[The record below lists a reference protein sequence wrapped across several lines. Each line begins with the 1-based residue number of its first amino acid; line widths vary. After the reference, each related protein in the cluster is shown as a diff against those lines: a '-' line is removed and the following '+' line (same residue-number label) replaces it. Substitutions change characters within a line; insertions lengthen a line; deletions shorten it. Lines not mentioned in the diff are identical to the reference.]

1 MIPPKMWNSING
13 RGTTLCKL
21 STKLQAETAIFRA
34 LHPHAIVGCRLLQ
47 AGLLRLAEVDPV
59 HIPVFLSPQ
68 STVRWSATFA
78 GELADIFHHRP
89 QRQYR
94 IQALARNSSLT
105 PQQHF
110 LQSFQHH
117 SPDSPFKAVVDQTN
131 TRTREINGNR
141 QNLHMHH
148 QPHKGRFCVTLSRQ
162 NQDTIGAGLLGQDVK
177 VIGSSKYAVPLSNY
191 NVDNLIPPLNG
202 YTEKSCIF

>member
-1 MIPPKMWNSING
+1 MQFRFRSTFRQLPKSQMRRESGMRERQHVSGREGRRKKRRPRQRSRNWSSSCVIPPKIWNSING

-21 STKLQAETAIFRA
+21 SSKLQAETAIFRA
-34 LHPHAIVGCRLLQ
+34 LHPHAIVGCRLPQ
-47 AGLLRLAEVDPV
+47 VGLLRPVEVDPV

-94 IQALARNSSLT
+94 IQAPARNSSLT

-117 SPDSPFKAVVDQTN
+117 NPDSPDSPFKAVVD
-131 TRTREINGNR
+131 
-141 QNLHMHH
+141 
-148 QPHKGRFCVTLSRQ
+148 
-162 NQDTIGAGLLGQDVK
+162 
-177 VIGSSKYAVPLSNY
+177 
-191 NVDNLIPPLNG
+191 
-202 YTEKSCIF
+202 